1 MPYTIL
7 ILKLMG
13 VQLVVNFLGTIIT
26 SGMRPSINGARRWL
40 MQTLWALT
48 GFALIAAIAWDLFKM
63 FKS

>member
-13 VQLVVNFLGTIIT
+13 AQLILNFLGTIIT
-26 SGMRPSINGARRWL
+26 SGMSPSINGARRRL

-48 GFALIAAIAWDLFKM
+48 GFALIAAIVWDLVKM
-63 FKS
+63 LKS